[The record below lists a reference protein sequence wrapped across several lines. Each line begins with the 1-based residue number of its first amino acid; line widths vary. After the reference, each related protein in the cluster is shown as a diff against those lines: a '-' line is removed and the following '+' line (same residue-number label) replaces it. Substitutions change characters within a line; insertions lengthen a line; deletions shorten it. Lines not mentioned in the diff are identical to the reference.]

1 MRWLTLLLLVLV
13 QCSSDPAADPI
24 ADRVCDPGKQ
34 TSCACPGGTQGAQS
48 CNADGSGFNECQCE
62 TGGSSGSAGSGGL
75 SGSGGSGGG
84 LSGASGAAGSSATA
98 GTAGTGGISGSAG
111 EAGMAGASATAGV
124 AGSGGIAGTGG
135 SANQCG
141 DGPLMPVEINEAQC
155 SPLNGPDNLSANNA
169 GMWCNALCGFDVFAF
184 NCPNGAAPSSDCTTT
199 AELGSSGVSVACCP
213 QTHCH
218 RYGSVPECDG
228 TSTPTSVFCAYGAQ
242 IDMAGC
248 VEQTTPGYYCC
259 PLRLRIFGRVF
270 DTAKVFQNRAIR
282 PRDGKLRRKRER
294 WKRKRWWK
302 RN

>member
-111 EAGMAGASATAGV
+111 EAGMAGASGTAGV

-135 SANQCG
+135 SADDCHTDDSNENTIVG
-141 DGPLMPVEINEAQC
+141 DVGDSQYCC
-155 SPLNGPDNLSANNA
+155 SEQYAPSAVGDLSCEPQNGPDDLLHNLA
-169 GMWCNALCGFDVFAF
+169 GEICAACGGQNVFALQCF
-184 NCPNGAAPSSDCTTT
+184 DETT
-199 AELGSSGVSVACCP
+199 APFNDCVLVPWAVIGTSVTGVFACCP
-213 QTHCH
+213 QTQCVQ
-218 RYGSVPECDG
+218 RESGPGVCQVQNMIGSSVVSCPYGIDKPAPECMHYP
-228 TSTPTSVFCAYGAQ
+228 SN
-242 IDMAGC
+242 IDPN
-248 VEQTTPGYYCC
+248 QYCC
-259 PLRLRIFGRVF
+259 P
-270 DTAKVFQNRAIR
+270 
-282 PRDGKLRRKRER
+282 
-294 WKRKRWWK
+294 
-302 RN
+302 

>member
-111 EAGMAGASATAGV
+111 EAGMAGASGTAGV

-141 DGPLMPVEINEAQC
+141 DGPIEPLGVTNSECA
-155 SPLNGPDNLSANNA
+155 PLNGPSDLNANNSA
-169 GMWCNALCGFDVFAF
+169 DICDTSCGFPQYAF
-184 NCPNGAAPSSDCTTT
+184 SCGEGIAPMEGCKMRSLTSF
-199 AELGSSGVSVACCP
+199 VSCCP
-213 QTHCH
+213 KTMCREQQ
-218 RYGSVPECDG
+218 GANDCD
-228 TSTPTSVFCAYGAQ
+228 PTLPNLIYCYNYGATPENQ
-242 IDMAGC
+242 AC
-248 VEQTTPGYYCC
+248 VQYPNNPAFFCC
-259 PLRLRIFGRVF
+259 P
-270 DTAKVFQNRAIR
+270 
-282 PRDGKLRRKRER
+282 
-294 WKRKRWWK
+294 
-302 RN
+302 